1 MYQVLESFLPQS
13 TNALKARGLQVD
25 ILQSQSLISENCRV
39 SHKSFV
45 RVFGGYGVDR
55 LDRMMKDHTAALL
68 NCIDTSLRSNCEV
81 LEAVAGSMHSGDRI
95 EREAFS
101 RQIVDLETVIGFCIE
116 GGQALA
122 FDQLLAEA
130 AGFVLGEGAPLI
142 YSLLSGVAKHIHE
155 EIYGKKEIRRIR
167 GVANCVNIVGDHD
180 SEWIRSILE
189 DVRGANDGSW
199 TLLPYLFATFM
210 TSNTWNTTGFNVDT
224 GGFNNNI
231 HCLAR
236 CMSAV
241 IAGQL
246 VRLEREHQQ
255 SQHSLSNGHRDE
267 ALDPEIHSRL
277 SAEASIKSAMQL
289 FVKFATGIVL
299 DSWSEAD
306 RTNLVAK
313 LIFLDQL
320 CEISPYLP
328 RNSLEA
334 YVPYPILRSIYSQ
347 YYSNSPSMPLA
358 LPSVSPRH
366 SPAVPLSHTSPAVKQ
381 PRGDSSHSQH
391 RLDDMD
397 SGSLHGSDNKHRNV
411 RRSGPLDYSSSRKVK
426 LVEGSTSGSTGL
438 SPLPRFAVSR
448 SGPLLHK

>member
-1 MYQVLESFLPQS
+1 MKIGRDAILYVESLIESIIGGLEGLINILDSEGGFGALETQLLPEQPALYLNGASRVSIPTSKSPKGGVGFPLPGHESYPENNSAIKMLEAAMQRLTNLFSVLNDMEPICVLNHVFVLSEYMREGILGNFRRRLLAVLKADNDLQRPSVLESLIHRHLNIDLCALFTCLKNQQSSLLGQPLKLCASGTWKTLSRMYQVLESFLPQS

-224 GGFNNNI
+224 G
-231 HCLAR
+231 A
-236 CMSAV
+236 
-241 IAGQL
+241 
-246 VRLEREHQQ
+246 
-255 SQHSLSNGHRDE
+255 
-267 ALDPEIHSRL
+267 
-277 SAEASIKSAMQL
+277 
-289 FVKFATGIVL
+289 
-299 DSWSEAD
+299 
-306 RTNLVAK
+306 
-313 LIFLDQL
+313 
-320 CEISPYLP
+320 
-328 RNSLEA
+328 
-334 YVPYPILRSIYSQ
+334 
-347 YYSNSPSMPLA
+347 
-358 LPSVSPRH
+358 
-366 SPAVPLSHTSPAVKQ
+366 
-381 PRGDSSHSQH
+381 
-391 RLDDMD
+391 
-397 SGSLHGSDNKHRNV
+397 
-411 RRSGPLDYSSSRKVK
+411 
-426 LVEGSTSGSTGL
+426 
-438 SPLPRFAVSR
+438 
-448 SGPLLHK
+448 